1 MADWNCSEYENV
13 QQIWLLNNGANFRIT
28 IHTLNNSAFNTIFIV
43 TKRIGWLKKVK
54 KYAEFLFKFERP
66 GGKWCVAW
74 WHLLWKLMTLKTSFI
89 ASEKENGVWQLQ
101 TQKKIDLYQRQ
112 KEKLLLI
119 VISIHCN
126 NESIAKR
133 SKHIENCH

>member
-1 MADWNCSEYENV
+1 MV
-13 QQIWLLNNGANFRIT
+13 
-28 IHTLNNSAFNTIFIV
+28 
-43 TKRIGWLKKVK
+43 
-54 KYAEFLFKFERP
+54 
-66 GGKWCVAW
+66 
-74 WHLLWKLMTLKTSFI
+74 WHLGWKLMTLKTSFI

-126 NESIAKR
+126 NESIAKQSR
-133 SKHIENCH
+133 HIENCH